1 MKTTNEDERY
11 TGENEKLIEINKRIV
26 IRREDGV
33 PYLIRRSFLTLGK
46 WFSIKYHQILES
58 DPKCTHDHP
67 WPFLTIILK
76 GGYYETTPVTQKD
89 SGRWV
94 KRATGVDGREQV
106 VKYHRPGSIMYRPA
120 SWEHSLQLKRNLDG
134 TNIPAHTLVFTGKVI
149 RDWGFFTKD
158 GWMFWR
164 KYNPLQDCN

>member
-1 MKTTNEDERY
+1 MNNEEQY

-26 IRREDGV
+26 IKREDGV

-46 WFSIKYHQILES
+46 WFSIKYHQILQS
-58 DPKCTHDHP
+58 DSVCNHDHP
-67 WPFLTIILK
+67 WGFLTIILK
-76 GGYYETTPVTQKD
+76 GGYYEYTPVEQND

-94 KRATGVDGREQV
+94 KRETGVDGKELVCRFH
-106 VKYHRPGSIMYRPA
+106 KPGSIMYRPA
-120 SWEHSLQLKRNLDG
+120 TWEHRLVLPKDENG
-134 TNIPAHTLVFTGKVI
+134 NPIPAHTLVFTFRVV
-149 RDWGFFTKD
+149 RDWGFFTKN